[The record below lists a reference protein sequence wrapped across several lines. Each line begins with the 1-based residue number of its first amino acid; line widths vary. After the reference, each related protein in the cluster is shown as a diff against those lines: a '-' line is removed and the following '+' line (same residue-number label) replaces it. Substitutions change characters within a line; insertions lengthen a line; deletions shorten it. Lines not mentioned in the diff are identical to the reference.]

1 MKEIKSKWNSW
12 RESDMCF
19 IYRTIN
25 YVTNDIEKIYWFL
38 FRVVLKFIENKMK
51 QRNHMILERVKG
63 TVLVG

>member
-1 MKEIKSKWNSW
+1 
-12 RESDMCF
+12 MCF